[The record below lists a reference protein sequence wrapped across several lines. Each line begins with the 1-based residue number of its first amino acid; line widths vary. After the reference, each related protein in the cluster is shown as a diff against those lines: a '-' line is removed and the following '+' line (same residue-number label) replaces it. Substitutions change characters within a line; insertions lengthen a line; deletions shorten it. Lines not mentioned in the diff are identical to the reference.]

1 MGNSCY
7 VAYFSFQ
14 ILLLSYLDAL
24 TYPLNFTKLADAVCR
39 DIIDAFVRDSI
50 LDQSE
55 FEWESQLRFYWMREP
70 DSLVVQQC
78 TGESRLS
85 LVMLL

>member
-1 MGNSCY
+1 M
-7 VAYFSFQ
+7 FSSQ
-14 ILLLSYLDAL
+14 ILLLFYVDGILL
-24 TYPLNFTKLADAVCR
+24 TELFDAVCR

>member
-1 MGNSCY
+1 MS
-7 VAYFSFQ
+7 VAFVPSNEHLARDVGMFS
-14 ILLLSYLDAL
+14 
-24 TYPLNFTKLADAVCR
+24 AVLRR

-50 LDQSE
+50 LDRSG

-78 TGESRLS
+78 TGNNC
-85 LVMLL
+85 VPDVVNDMLKWYAS